1 MTPPTVSYFFLGAN
15 SESGFYSL
23 YDEFCAAPS
32 DLLHI
37 IKGGPGTGKSTF
49 MKRIGKAAEAHGLQ
63 VEYILCS
70 GDPDSLDGIYIPAL
84 HMGWADGTAP
94 HVLEPHH
101 FGINAVYEDLGRF
114 CNTSAL
120 ANSHASIAN
129 LTEAYRQCYKD
140 AYQYLNAAAA
150 VRKSTVKQLSSQ
162 VEDKIR
168 KRAHSKIKRELHPI
182 HSKYNVM
189 KRFISAISC
198 NGIYT
203 LDMTINTMCN
213 RMCVLS
219 SNHGIEQIFFDEMHK
234 VLEDSQVSYYS
245 CPNPLSPNLTE
256 CIILPEEGLCFV
268 SDQMTLNFHGTT
280 RTIHL
285 DRYLSKSEGHHCSVR
300 SQLYSKLL
308 DAGIAQL
315 YRAKLL
321 HDELEQC
328 YRPAL
333 DIPSLS
339 EYTETVIHKL
349 FH

>member
-15 SESGFYSL
+15 SASGFYSL

-49 MKRIGKAAEAHGLQ
+49 MKRIGKAAEAQGLD

-94 HVLEPHH
+94 HILEPRH
-101 FGINAVYEDLGRF
+101 FGLNAVYENLGRF

-120 ANSHASIAN
+120 VNSHESITN
-129 LTEAYRQCYKD
+129 LTEAYRQYYKD
-140 AYQYLNAAAA
+140 AYQYLQAAAA
-150 VRKSTVKQLSSQ
+150 VRKSTARQLSSQ
-162 VEDKIR
+162 LEDKIR
-168 KRAHSKIKRELHPI
+168 KRAHSKIKRELHPT
-182 HSKYNVM
+182 HSKGNAI
-189 KRFISAISC
+189 KRFVSAISC
-198 NGIYT
+198 NGMHT
-203 LDMTINTMCN
+203 LDITINTMCS

-219 SNHGIEQIFFDEMHK
+219 SNCGIEQIFFDEIRK
-234 VLEDSQVSYYS
+234 VLDASAIHYYS
-245 CPNPLSPNLTE
+245 CPSPLSPNLTE
-256 CIILPEEGLCFV
+256 CIILPEERLCFV
-268 SDQMTLNFHGTT
+268 SDQMTLHFHRTT

-285 DRYLSKSEGHHCSVR
+285 DRYLAKSEVHHCSVR

-315 YRAKLL
+315 HHAKLL

-333 DIPSLS
+333 DIPSLT
-339 EYTETVIHKL
+339 EYTDTVIHKL